1 MIAVDSSTFIH
12 GLNGVRS
19 EKVSLMRQAMV
30 EERLLLPFAVVTEVL
45 SFVQATPDLA
55 QVIDAFPRL
64 ALRDGF
70 WERAGHSRR
79 LILAR
84 GLKAR
89 LGDTLVA
96 QACIDGDIPLIA
108 SDGDF
113 RHFAAHCGLRL
124 AV

>member
-1 MIAVDSSTFIH
+1 MIAVDSSTFIQ
-12 GLNGVRS
+12 GLNGLQSDR
-19 EKVSLMRQAMV
+19 VSRMRQAMA
-30 EERLLLPFAVVTEVL
+30 EERLLLPLPVVTEVL
-45 SFVQATPDLA
+45 SFARAAAELA
-55 QVIDAFPRL
+55 QVVDAFPRL
-64 ALRDGF
+64 MMRDGF

-84 GLKAR
+84 GLKAK

-96 QACIDGDIPLIA
+96 QACIDGDVPLIA

-113 RHFAAHCGLRL
+113 RHFVTYCGLTL